1 MRVCCSIFRPQML
14 KLAFV
19 AVLTALLL
27 TGCGSGKKKPD
38 ENENLSAQQ
47 FYSIAKDELN
57 SGNYNEAILNY
68 QQLEARYPYGRYAEQ
83 AQIDVAYAHYKNDSP
98 ELALAAVERFIRLH
112 PTHERVDYAYYLRGL
127 ASFTE
132 DDSLLSKF
140 AGTTEISERDP
151 KSVLEAFNSFKELVT
166 RFPNSR
172 YVDDARQRMAYLL
185 NGLAQHD
192 INVARYYLKHGAYV
206 AVLGRA
212 KYVVENYQ
220 TTPSVEEALGLMATA
235 YREMGMRDLQAD
247 TLRVLKENFPDS
259 IYLSQLSN

>member
-1 MRVCCSIFRPQML
+1 MSLFSSKLL
-14 KLAFV
+14 KQTA
-19 AVLTALLL
+19 AVVLVFILV
-27 TGCGSGKKKPD
+27 GCASDRKKAD
-38 ENENLSAQQ
+38 ENENLSPQQ
-47 FYSIAKDELN
+47 LYNIAKNALN
-57 SGNYNEAILNY
+57 RGNYNEAILSY
-68 QQLEARYPYGRYAEQ
+68 QQLEARYPYGTYAEQ
-83 AQIDVAYAHYKNDSP
+83 AQIDIAYAHYKNESP

-132 DDSLLSKF
+132 DDSILSKF

-151 KSVLEAFNSFKELVT
+151 KAVLDAFNAFKELVT

-172 YVDDARQRMAYLL
+172 YVDDAKQRMAYLL

-212 KYVVENYQ
+212 KYVIENYQ

-235 YREMGMRDLQAD
+235 YREMGMRELETD

-259 IYLSQLSN
+259 VYLSQTSG

>member
-1 MRVCCSIFRPQML
+1 MIAA
-14 KLAFV
+14 LA
-19 AVLTALLL
+19 ALLL
-27 TGCGSGKKKPD
+27 AGCGSGKKKPD
-38 ENENLSAQQ
+38 ENAGLSAQQ
-47 FYSIAKDELN
+47 LYNTAKDQLN
-57 SGNYNEAILNY
+57 RDNYTEAILAY
-68 QQLEARYPYGRYAEQ
+68 QQLESRYPYGRYAEQ
-83 AQIDVAYAHYKNDSP
+83 AQIDVAYTHYKNESP
-98 ELALAAVERFIRLH
+98 ELALAAVQRFIRLH
-112 PTHERVDYAYYLRGL
+112 PTHERVDYAYYLSGL
-127 ASFTE
+127 ASFV
-132 DDSLLSKF
+132 DDESILSKF

-151 KSVLEAFNSFKELVT
+151 KAILDAFNAFKELIT
-166 RFPNSR
+166 RFPNSQ

-220 TTPSVEEALGLMATA
+220 TTPSVEEALGLMATS

-259 IYLSQLSN
+259 IYLSQLGS